1 MLVDSSLETGLSYEG
16 LKFRTTRLQP
26 TSCLVMRVQDRDVS
40 LMVESVGL
48 VLISKEDREAE
59 GIDISLPSAGVA
71 EPRGGKG

>member
-1 MLVDSSLETGLSYEG
+1 
-16 LKFRTTRLQP
+16 
-26 TSCLVMRVQDRDVS
+26 
-40 LMVESVGL
+40 MVESVGL